1 MKKVIF
7 YLVTVFSLLL
17 PVNLL
22 ALSGDLSISC
32 NTTSV
37 KPGQQIKCSVSGN
50 SDGQISMVFANISAN
65 GSISIDKFRAERIW
79 DVKTEWPNL
88 SLSSNDKKPGVF
100 EIGTVYLKANS
111 AGTGNFVMSGITF
124 TGDSGETVSVA
135 NKSVSISVISDN
147 PTPTPTPEPEPEP
160 APVVKSSDSSLK
172 SLTVSSGSIDFI
184 PSTLEYNLEVSSSV
198 STIQIQAV
206 PNDTKATVKLPDK
219 LSLETGLNTFEI
231 IVTAED
237 GSTTTYKI
245 NVNKLENVI
254 SENALLSSL
263 SISGKQINFSS
274 DVFEYKIGNITTS
287 KLDINATAIDGNAK
301 IKIFGNNNIGK
312 DGVIIIRV
320 TAEAGNYKDYILYV
334 NNTKAGVTDEVST
347 SSLTYLMLIVSSG
360 LFVISAI
367 IIVLLLVSR
376 NKYKKKILAQLD
388 EERNKLQLLEVE
400 LQNRLAMIPPEK
412 EEEKEAPI
420 PLEEVIEEKS
430 DEELEKDILEKKDED
445 KRGEEVVIDA
455 KEVDD
460 IEEVIGQKNE
470 EVIKEKQDIAA
481 KNVLSPE
488 VNEIVN
494 SKNETKKEEKEMIDI
509 DAKDVLPPEV
519 SKLVNSKNDVKP
531 EEAKEEIVVDAKDVL
546 PPEVSELVNSKD
558 GVKTEEVKEEI
569 DINARDILPPE
580 VSELVNKKSEDVKE
594 EVKEEPVST
603 GNITAISAESVANVV
618 KRATSEDDSTDT
630 LKKGKKKK
638 GFKKK
643 K

>member
-17 PVNLL
+17 PVDLL

-147 PTPTPTPEPEPEP
+147 PNPTPTPEPEPEP

-172 SLTVSSGSIDFI
+172 SLTVSSGSIDFV
-184 PSTLEYNLEVSSSV
+184 PSTLEYNLDVSSNV

-219 LSLETGLNTFEI
+219 LSLETGLNTFAI
-231 IVTAED
+231 VVTAED

-245 NVNKLENVI
+245 NVNKLENI
-254 SENALLSSL
+254 MSENALLSSL
-263 SISGKQINFSS
+263 NISGKQINFSS

-287 KLDINATAIDGNAK
+287 ELGITATAIDSNAK

-312 DGVIIIRV
+312 NGVIIIRV

-334 NNTKAGVTDEVST
+334 NNINAGDTDEIST
-347 SSLTYLMLIVSSG
+347 SSLTYLMLIVSSA

-367 IIVLLLVSR
+367 IIVLLLVGR
-376 NKYKKKILAQLD
+376 NKYKKKVLAQLD
-388 EERNKLQLLEVE
+388 EERKKLELLAVE
-400 LQNRLAMIPPEK
+400 LQNKLAMIPPVK
-412 EEEKEAPI
+412 EEEPV
-420 PLEEVIEEKS
+420 PLEEV
-430 DEELEKDILEKKDED
+430 
-445 KRGEEVVIDA
+445 
-455 KEVDD
+455 
-460 IEEVIGQKNE
+460 
-470 EVIKEKQDIAA
+470 
-481 KNVLSPE
+481 
-488 VNEIVN
+488 
-494 SKNETKKEEKEMIDI
+494 TK
-509 DAKDVLPPEV
+509 
-519 SKLVNSKNDVKP
+519 
-531 EEAKEEIVVDAKDVL
+531 
-546 PPEVSELVNSKD
+546 
-558 GVKTEEVKEEI
+558 EEVKEEI
-569 DINARDILPPE
+569 DKDVLEKKEEQKESEEIEATEVDDVEEVVEEKKEEEQTEEDKINARDILPPE
-580 VSELVNKKSEDVKE
+580 VSELVNSKSEEVVE
-594 EVKEEPVST
+594 EVKEEDPLNVT
-603 GNITAISAESVANVV
+603 EISAESVADVV
-618 KRATSEDDSTDT
+618 KKKPKEEEKSTEDS
-630 LKKGKKKK
+630 KKDKKKK
-638 GFKKK
+638 GLKKK

>member
-7 YLVTVFSLLL
+7 YLITVFTLLL
-17 PVNLL
+17 PVDLL

-88 SLSSNDKKPGVF
+88 SLSSNDKKPGIF

-124 TGDSGETVSVA
+124 TGDSGETVSIA

-147 PTPTPTPEPEPEP
+147 PNPTPTPEPEPEP

-184 PSTLEYNLEVSSSV
+184 PSTLEYNLDVSSNV
-198 STIQIQAV
+198 STIEIQAV

-219 LSLETGLNTFEI
+219 LSLETGLNTFAI
-231 IVTAED
+231 VVTAED

-245 NVNKLENVI
+245 NVNKLENI
-254 SENALLSSL
+254 MSENALLSSL
-263 SISGKQINFSS
+263 NISGKQINFSS

-347 SSLTYLMLIVSSG
+347 SSLTYLMLIVSSA

-367 IIVLLLVSR
+367 IIVLLLVGR
-376 NKYKKKILAQLD
+376 NKYKKKVLAQLD
-388 EERNKLQLLEVE
+388 EERKKLELLAVE
-400 LQNRLAMIPPEK
+400 LQNKLAMIPPVK
-412 EEEKEAPI
+412 EEEPV
-420 PLEEVIEEKS
+420 PLEEV
-430 DEELEKDILEKKDED
+430 
-445 KRGEEVVIDA
+445 
-455 KEVDD
+455 
-460 IEEVIGQKNE
+460 
-470 EVIKEKQDIAA
+470 
-481 KNVLSPE
+481 
-488 VNEIVN
+488 
-494 SKNETKKEEKEMIDI
+494 TK
-509 DAKDVLPPEV
+509 
-519 SKLVNSKNDVKP
+519 
-531 EEAKEEIVVDAKDVL
+531 
-546 PPEVSELVNSKD
+546 
-558 GVKTEEVKEEI
+558 EEVKEEI
-569 DINARDILPPE
+569 DKDVLEKKEEQKESEEIEATEVDDVEEVVEEKKEEEQTEEDKINARDILPPE
-580 VSELVNKKSEDVKE
+580 VSELVNSKSEEVVE
-594 EVKEEPVST
+594 EVKEEDPLNVT
-603 GNITAISAESVANVV
+603 EISAESVADVV
-618 KRATSEDDSTDT
+618 KKKPKEEEKSTEDS
-630 LKKGKKKK
+630 KKDKKKK
-638 GFKKK
+638 GLKKK

>member
-17 PVNLL
+17 PVDLL

-88 SLSSNDKKPGVF
+88 SLSSNDKKPGIF

-124 TGDSGETVSVA
+124 TGDSGETVSIA
-135 NKSVSISVISDN
+135 NKSVLISVISDN
-147 PTPTPTPEPEPEP
+147 PNPTPTPEPEPEP

-172 SLTVSSGSIDFI
+172 SLTVSSGSIDFV
-184 PSTLEYNLEVSSSV
+184 PSTLEYNLDVSSNV

-219 LSLETGLNTFEI
+219 LSLETGLNTFAI
-231 IVTAED
+231 VVTAED

-245 NVNKLENVI
+245 NVNKLENI
-254 SENALLSSL
+254 MSENALLSSL
-263 SISGKQINFSS
+263 NISGKQINFSS

-287 KLDINATAIDGNAK
+287 ELGITATAIDSNAK

-312 DGVIIIRV
+312 NGVIIIRV

-334 NNTKAGVTDEVST
+334 NNINAGDTDEIST
-347 SSLTYLMLIVSSG
+347 TSLTYLMLIVSSA

-367 IIVLLLVSR
+367 IIVLLLVGR
-376 NKYKKKILAQLD
+376 NKYKKKVLAQLD
-388 EERNKLQLLEVE
+388 EERKKLELLAVE
-400 LQNRLAMIPPEK
+400 LQNKLAMIPPVK
-412 EEEKEAPI
+412 EEEPV
-420 PLEEVIEEKS
+420 PLEEV
-430 DEELEKDILEKKDED
+430 
-445 KRGEEVVIDA
+445 
-455 KEVDD
+455 
-460 IEEVIGQKNE
+460 
-470 EVIKEKQDIAA
+470 
-481 KNVLSPE
+481 
-488 VNEIVN
+488 
-494 SKNETKKEEKEMIDI
+494 TK
-509 DAKDVLPPEV
+509 
-519 SKLVNSKNDVKP
+519 
-531 EEAKEEIVVDAKDVL
+531 
-546 PPEVSELVNSKD
+546 
-558 GVKTEEVKEEI
+558 EEVKEEI
-569 DINARDILPPE
+569 DKDVLEKKEEQKESEEIEATEVDDVEEVVEEKKEEEQTEEDKINARDILPPE
-580 VSELVNKKSEDVKE
+580 VSELVNSKSEEVVE
-594 EVKEEPVST
+594 EVKEEDPLNVT
-603 GNITAISAESVANVV
+603 EISAESVADVV
-618 KRATSEDDSTDT
+618 KKKPKEEEKSTEDS
-630 LKKGKKKK
+630 KKDKKKK
-638 GFKKK
+638 GLKKK

>member
-17 PVNLL
+17 PVDLL

-147 PTPTPTPEPEPEP
+147 PNPTPTPEPEPEP

-172 SLTVSSGSIDFI
+172 SLTVSSGSIDFV
-184 PSTLEYNLEVSSSV
+184 PSTLEYNLDVSSNV

-219 LSLETGLNTFEI
+219 LSLETGLNTFAI
-231 IVTAED
+231 VVTAED

-245 NVNKLENVI
+245 NVNKLENI
-254 SENALLSSL
+254 MSENALLSSL
-263 SISGKQINFSS
+263 NISGKQINFSS

-287 KLDINATAIDGNAK
+287 ELGITATAIDSNAK

-312 DGVIIIRV
+312 NGVIIIRV

-334 NNTKAGVTDEVST
+334 NNINAVDTDEIST
-347 SSLTYLMLIVSSG
+347 SSLTYLMLIVSSA

-367 IIVLLLVSR
+367 IIVLLLVGR
-376 NKYKKKILAQLD
+376 NKYKKKVLAQLD
-388 EERNKLQLLEVE
+388 EERKKLELLAVE
-400 LQNRLAMIPPEK
+400 LQNKLAMIPPVK
-412 EEEKEAPI
+412 EEEPV
-420 PLEEVIEEKS
+420 PLEEV
-430 DEELEKDILEKKDED
+430 
-445 KRGEEVVIDA
+445 
-455 KEVDD
+455 
-460 IEEVIGQKNE
+460 
-470 EVIKEKQDIAA
+470 
-481 KNVLSPE
+481 
-488 VNEIVN
+488 
-494 SKNETKKEEKEMIDI
+494 TK
-509 DAKDVLPPEV
+509 
-519 SKLVNSKNDVKP
+519 
-531 EEAKEEIVVDAKDVL
+531 
-546 PPEVSELVNSKD
+546 
-558 GVKTEEVKEEI
+558 EEVKEEI
-569 DINARDILPPE
+569 DKDVLEKKEEQKESEEIEATEVDDVEEVVEEKKEEEQTEEDKINARDILPPE
-580 VSELVNKKSEDVKE
+580 VSELVNSKSEEVVE
-594 EVKEEPVST
+594 EVKEEDPLNVT
-603 GNITAISAESVANVV
+603 EISAESVADVV
-618 KRATSEDDSTDT
+618 KKKPKEEEKSTEDS
-630 LKKGKKKK
+630 KKDKKKK
-638 GFKKK
+638 GLKKK

>member
-22 ALSGDLSISC
+22 ALSGDVSISC
-32 NTTSV
+32 NMTSA
-37 KPGQQIKCSVSGN
+37 KPGQSVKCSVSGN
-50 SDGQISMVFANISAN
+50 SDGQISMIFANISAN

-111 AGTGNFVMSGITF
+111 AGAGNFIMSGITF

-147 PTPTPTPEPEPEP
+147 PAPTPTPEPKPEP
-160 APVVKSSDSSLK
+160 APVVKSNDSSLK
-172 SLTVSSGSIDFI
+172 SLTISSGSIDFV
-184 PSTLEYNLEVSSSV
+184 PSTLEYNLDVSSSV

-206 PNDTKATVKLPDK
+206 PSDTKATVKLPDK

-263 SISGKQINFSS
+263 SISGKRINFSS

-400 LQNRLAMIPPEK
+400 LQNRLAMIPPGK

-430 DEELEKDILEKKDED
+430 DEELEKDILEKKDEG

-455 KEVDD
+455 KKVDD
-460 IEEVIGQKNE
+460 IEEVIGQKSE
-470 EVIKEKQDIAA
+470 EVIKEKHDIAA

-546 PPEVSELVNSKD
+546 PPEVSELVNNKD

-618 KRATSEDDSTDT
+618 KRTTSEDDSTDT
-630 LKKGKKKK
+630 LKKDKKKK

>member
-1 MKKVIF
+1 MKKFIF
-7 YLVTVFSLLL
+7 YLVTVFTLLL
-17 PVNLL
+17 PVDLL

-37 KPGQQIKCSVSGN
+37 KPGQQVKCSVSGN

-135 NKSVSISVISDN
+135 NKSVSISVINDN

-160 APVVKSSDSSLK
+160 APVVKSNDSSLK
-172 SLTVSSGSIDFI
+172 SLTVSSGSIDFV

-198 STIQIQAV
+198 STIEIQAV

-219 LSLETGLNTFEI
+219 LSLETGLNTFAI
-231 IVTAED
+231 VVTAED

-245 NVNKLENVI
+245 NVNKLENII

-263 SISGKQINFSS
+263 SISGHTIDFSS

-287 KLDINATAIDGNAK
+287 ELGISATAIDSNAK

-334 NNTKAGVTDEVST
+334 NNINAGDTDEIST
-347 SSLTYLMLIVSSG
+347 SSLTYLMLIVSSA

-367 IIVLLLVSR
+367 IIVLLLVGR
-376 NKYKKKILAQLD
+376 NKYKKKVLAQLD
-388 EERNKLQLLEVE
+388 EERKKLELLAVE
-400 LQNRLAMIPPEK
+400 LQNKLAMIPPVK
-412 EEEKEAPI
+412 EEEPV
-420 PLEEVIEEKS
+420 PLEEVTKEEV
-430 DEELEKDILEKKDED
+430 EEEIDKDVLEKKEEEQKESEEIEATEVDD
-445 KRGEEVVIDA
+445 VEEVV
-455 KEVDD
+455 
-460 IEEVIGQKNE
+460 EE
-470 EVIKEKQDIAA
+470 
-481 KNVLSPE
+481 
-488 VNEIVN
+488 
-494 SKNETKKEEKEMIDI
+494 KKEEEQ
-509 DAKDVLPPEV
+509 
-519 SKLVNSKNDVKP
+519 
-531 EEAKEEIVVDAKDVL
+531 EEENK
-546 PPEVSELVNSKD
+546 
-558 GVKTEEVKEEI
+558 
-569 DINARDILPPE
+569 INARDILPPE
-580 VSELVNKKSEDVKE
+580 VSELVNSKTEEVVE
-594 EVKEEPVST
+594 EVKEEEPLNVT
-603 GNITAISAESVANVV
+603 EISAESVADVV
-618 KRATSEDDSTDT
+618 KKKPKEEEKSTEDS
-630 LKKGKKKK
+630 KKDKKKK
-638 GFKKK
+638 GLKKK

>member
-50 SDGQISMVFANISAN
+50 SDGQISMVFANVSAN

-124 TGDSGETVSVA
+124 TGDSGETVSVN

-172 SLTVSSGSIDFI
+172 SLTVSSGSINFI
-184 PSTLEYNLEVSSSV
+184 PSTLEYNLEVSSNV

-334 NNTKAGVTDEVST
+334 NNTKAGVTGEIST
-347 SSLTYLMLIVSSG
+347 SSLTYLMLIVSSA

-445 KRGEEVVIDA
+445 KRGKEVVIDA

-460 IEEVIGQKNE
+460 IEEVIGQKGE

-603 GNITAISAESVANVV
+603 GNITTISAESVANVV
-618 KRATSEDDSTDT
+618 KRTTSEDDSTDT
-630 LKKGKKKK
+630 LKKDKKKK

>member
-1 MKKVIF
+1 MKKFIF
-7 YLVTVFSLLL
+7 YLVTVFTLLL
-17 PVNLL
+17 PVDLL

-147 PTPTPTPEPEPEP
+147 PTPTPTPEPEP
-160 APVVKSSDSSLK
+160 APVVKSNDSSLK
-172 SLTVSSGSIDFI
+172 SLTVSSGSIDFV

-198 STIQIQAV
+198 STIEIQAV

-219 LSLETGLNTFEI
+219 LSLETGLNTFAI
-231 IVTAED
+231 VVTAED

-245 NVNKLENVI
+245 NVNRLENII

-263 SISGKQINFSS
+263 SISGKEINFSS

-287 KLDINATAIDGNAK
+287 KLDINAIAIDSNAK

-334 NNTKAGVTDEVST
+334 NNTNAGDTGEVST
-347 SSLTYLMLIVSSG
+347 SSLTYLMLIISSG

-367 IIVLLLVSR
+367 IIVLLLVGR
-376 NKYKKKILAQLD
+376 NKYKKKVLAQLD

-400 LQNRLAMIPPEK
+400 LQNRLAMIPPAK
-412 EEEKEAPI
+412 EEDEEAPI
-420 PLEEVIEEKS
+420 PLEEITKEKIEEEI
-430 DEELEKDILEKKDED
+430 DKDILEKRDEG
-445 KRGEEVVIDA
+445 KRGEEVEIDA
-455 KEVDD
+455 KKVDD
-460 IEEVIGQKNE
+460 VEKVVGQKGE
-470 EVIKEKQDIAA
+470 KE
-481 KNVLSPE
+481 
-488 VNEIVN
+488 
-494 SKNETKKEEKEMIDI
+494 KEEKKDI

-519 SKLVNSKNDVKP
+519 NELVNNNDEVKKEDVK
-531 EEAKEEIVVDAKDVL
+531 EENDIDAKDVL
-546 PPEVSELVNSKD
+546 PPEVSELVNSKNET
-558 GVKTEEVKEEI
+558 KTEEVKEENN
-569 DINARDILPPE
+569 INARDILPPE
-580 VSELVNKKSEDVKE
+580 VSALVNKKNE
-594 EVKEEPVST
+594 EVKEEAKEESVPA
-603 GNITAISAESVANVV
+603 GNITAISAESVADVV
-618 KRATSEDDSTDT
+618 KKKTSTNESTDT
-630 LKKGKKKK
+630 LKKDKKKK
-638 GFKKK
+638 GLKKK

>member
-17 PVNLL
+17 PVDLL

-147 PTPTPTPEPEPEP
+147 PNPTPTPEPEPEP

-172 SLTVSSGSIDFI
+172 SLTVSSGSIDFV
-184 PSTLEYNLEVSSSV
+184 PSTLEYNLDVSSNV

-219 LSLETGLNTFEI
+219 LSLETGLNTFAI
-231 IVTAED
+231 VVTAED

-245 NVNKLENVI
+245 NVNKLENI
-254 SENALLSSL
+254 MSENALLSSL
-263 SISGKQINFSS
+263 NISGKQINFSS

-287 KLDINATAIDGNAK
+287 ELGITATAIDSNAK

-334 NNTKAGVTDEVST
+334 NNINAGDTDEIST
-347 SSLTYLMLIVSSG
+347 SSLTYLMLIVSSA

-367 IIVLLLVSR
+367 IIVLLLVGR
-376 NKYKKKILAQLD
+376 NKYKKKVLAQLD
-388 EERNKLQLLEVE
+388 EERKKLELLAVE
-400 LQNRLAMIPPEK
+400 LQNKLAMIPPVK
-412 EEEKEAPI
+412 EEEPV
-420 PLEEVIEEKS
+420 PLEEV
-430 DEELEKDILEKKDED
+430 
-445 KRGEEVVIDA
+445 
-455 KEVDD
+455 
-460 IEEVIGQKNE
+460 
-470 EVIKEKQDIAA
+470 
-481 KNVLSPE
+481 
-488 VNEIVN
+488 
-494 SKNETKKEEKEMIDI
+494 TK
-509 DAKDVLPPEV
+509 
-519 SKLVNSKNDVKP
+519 
-531 EEAKEEIVVDAKDVL
+531 
-546 PPEVSELVNSKD
+546 
-558 GVKTEEVKEEI
+558 EEVKEEI
-569 DINARDILPPE
+569 DKDVLEKKEEQKESEEIEATEVDDVEEVVEEKKEEEQTEEDKINARDILPPE
-580 VSELVNKKSEDVKE
+580 VSELVNSKSEEVVE
-594 EVKEEPVST
+594 EVKEEDPLNVT
-603 GNITAISAESVANVV
+603 EISAESVADVV
-618 KRATSEDDSTDT
+618 KKKPKEEEKSTEDS
-630 LKKGKKKK
+630 KKDKKKK
-638 GFKKK
+638 GLKKK

>member
-17 PVNLL
+17 PVDLL

-147 PTPTPTPEPEPEP
+147 PNPTPTPEPEPEP

-172 SLTVSSGSIDFI
+172 SLTVSSGSIDFV
-184 PSTLEYNLEVSSSV
+184 PSTLEYNLDVSSSV

-219 LSLETGLNTFEI
+219 LSLETGLNTFAI
-231 IVTAED
+231 VVTAED

-245 NVNKLENVI
+245 NVNKLENI
-254 SENALLSSL
+254 MSENALLSSL
-263 SISGKQINFSS
+263 NISGKQINFSS

-287 KLDINATAIDGNAK
+287 ELGITATAIDSNAK

-312 DGVIIIRV
+312 NGVIIIRV

-334 NNTKAGVTDEVST
+334 NNINAGDTDEIST
-347 SSLTYLMLIVSSG
+347 SSLTYLMLIVSSA

-367 IIVLLLVSR
+367 IIVLLLVGR
-376 NKYKKKILAQLD
+376 NKYKKKVLAQLD
-388 EERNKLQLLEVE
+388 EERKKLELLAVE
-400 LQNRLAMIPPEK
+400 LQNKLAMIPPVK
-412 EEEKEAPI
+412 EEEPV
-420 PLEEVIEEKS
+420 PLEEV
-430 DEELEKDILEKKDED
+430 
-445 KRGEEVVIDA
+445 
-455 KEVDD
+455 
-460 IEEVIGQKNE
+460 
-470 EVIKEKQDIAA
+470 
-481 KNVLSPE
+481 
-488 VNEIVN
+488 
-494 SKNETKKEEKEMIDI
+494 TK
-509 DAKDVLPPEV
+509 
-519 SKLVNSKNDVKP
+519 
-531 EEAKEEIVVDAKDVL
+531 
-546 PPEVSELVNSKD
+546 
-558 GVKTEEVKEEI
+558 EEVKEEI
-569 DINARDILPPE
+569 DKDVLEKKEEQKESEEIEATEVDDVEEVVEEKKEEEQTEEDKINARDILPPE
-580 VSELVNKKSEDVKE
+580 VSELVNSKSEEVVE
-594 EVKEEPVST
+594 EVKEEDPLNVT
-603 GNITAISAESVANVV
+603 EISAESVADVV
-618 KRATSEDDSTDT
+618 KKKPKEEEKSTEDS
-630 LKKGKKKK
+630 KKDKKKK
-638 GFKKK
+638 GLKKK

>member
-17 PVNLL
+17 PVDLL

-88 SLSSNDKKPGVF
+88 SLSSNDKKPGIF

-124 TGDSGETVSVA
+124 TGDSGETVSIA

-147 PTPTPTPEPEPEP
+147 PNPTPTPEPEPEP

-184 PSTLEYNLEVSSSV
+184 PSTLEYNLEVSSTV
-198 STIQIQAV
+198 STIEIQAV

-219 LSLETGLNTFEI
+219 LSLETGLNTFAI
-231 IVTAED
+231 VVTAED

-245 NVNKLENVI
+245 NVNKLENII

-263 SISGKQINFSS
+263 NISGKQINFSS

-312 DGVIIIRV
+312 NGVIIIRV

-347 SSLTYLMLIVSSG
+347 SSLTYLMLIVSSA

-367 IIVLLLVSR
+367 IIVLLLVGR
-376 NKYKKKILAQLD
+376 NKYKKKVLAQLD
-388 EERNKLQLLEVE
+388 EERKKLELLAVE
-400 LQNRLAMIPPEK
+400 LQNKLAMIPPVK
-412 EEEKEAPI
+412 EEEPV
-420 PLEEVIEEKS
+420 PLEEV
-430 DEELEKDILEKKDED
+430 
-445 KRGEEVVIDA
+445 
-455 KEVDD
+455 
-460 IEEVIGQKNE
+460 
-470 EVIKEKQDIAA
+470 
-481 KNVLSPE
+481 
-488 VNEIVN
+488 
-494 SKNETKKEEKEMIDI
+494 TK
-509 DAKDVLPPEV
+509 
-519 SKLVNSKNDVKP
+519 
-531 EEAKEEIVVDAKDVL
+531 
-546 PPEVSELVNSKD
+546 
-558 GVKTEEVKEEI
+558 EEVKEEI
-569 DINARDILPPE
+569 DKDVLEKKEEQKESEEIEATEVDDVEEVVEEKKEEEQTEEDKINARDILPPE
-580 VSELVNKKSEDVKE
+580 VSELVNSKSEEVVE
-594 EVKEEPVST
+594 EVKEEDPLNVT
-603 GNITAISAESVANVV
+603 EISAESVADVV
-618 KRATSEDDSTDT
+618 KKKPKEEEKSTEDS
-630 LKKGKKKK
+630 KKDKKKK
-638 GFKKK
+638 GLKKK

>member
-7 YLVTVFSLLL
+7 YLITVFTLLL
-17 PVNLL
+17 PVDLL

-124 TGDSGETVSVA
+124 TGDSGETVSIA

-172 SLTVSSGSIDFI
+172 SLTVSSGSIDFV
-184 PSTLEYNLEVSSSV
+184 PSTLEYNLDVSSSV

-219 LSLETGLNTFEI
+219 LSLETGLNTFAI
-231 IVTAED
+231 VVTAED

-245 NVNKLENVI
+245 NVNKLENI
-254 SENALLSSL
+254 MSENALLSSL
-263 SISGKQINFSS
+263 NISGKQINFSS

-287 KLDINATAIDGNAK
+287 ELGITATAIDSNAK

-312 DGVIIIRV
+312 NGVIIIRV

-334 NNTKAGVTDEVST
+334 NNINAGDTDEIST
-347 SSLTYLMLIVSSG
+347 SSLTYLMLIVSSA

-367 IIVLLLVSR
+367 IIVLLLVGR
-376 NKYKKKILAQLD
+376 NKYKKKVLAQLD
-388 EERNKLQLLEVE
+388 EERKKLELLAVE
-400 LQNRLAMIPPEK
+400 LQNKLAMIPPVK
-412 EEEKEAPI
+412 EEEPV
-420 PLEEVIEEKS
+420 PLEEV
-430 DEELEKDILEKKDED
+430 
-445 KRGEEVVIDA
+445 
-455 KEVDD
+455 
-460 IEEVIGQKNE
+460 
-470 EVIKEKQDIAA
+470 
-481 KNVLSPE
+481 
-488 VNEIVN
+488 
-494 SKNETKKEEKEMIDI
+494 TK
-509 DAKDVLPPEV
+509 
-519 SKLVNSKNDVKP
+519 
-531 EEAKEEIVVDAKDVL
+531 
-546 PPEVSELVNSKD
+546 
-558 GVKTEEVKEEI
+558 EEVKEEI
-569 DINARDILPPE
+569 DKDVLEKKEEQKESEEIEATEVDDVEEVVEEKKEEEQTEEDKINARDILPPE
-580 VSELVNKKSEDVKE
+580 VSELVNSKSEEVVE
-594 EVKEEPVST
+594 EVKEEDPLNVT
-603 GNITAISAESVANVV
+603 EISAESVADVV
-618 KRATSEDDSTDT
+618 KKKPKEEEKSTEDS
-630 LKKGKKKK
+630 KKDKKKK
-638 GFKKK
+638 GLKKK

>member
-50 SDGQISMVFANISAN
+50 SDGQISMVFANVSAN

-124 TGDSGETVSVA
+124 TGDSGETVSVN

-184 PSTLEYNLEVSSSV
+184 PSTLEYNLDVSSSV
-198 STIQIQAV
+198 STIEIQAV

-367 IIVLLLVSR
+367 IIVLLLVGR
-376 NKYKKKILAQLD
+376 NKYKKKVLAQLD

-460 IEEVIGQKNE
+460 IEEVIGQKSK

-618 KRATSEDDSTDT
+618 KRTTSEDASTDT
-630 LKKGKKKK
+630 LKKDKKKK

>member
-7 YLVTVFSLLL
+7 YLIIVFTLLL
-17 PVNLL
+17 PVDLL

-88 SLSSNDKKPGVF
+88 LLSSNDKKPGVF

-124 TGDSGETVSVA
+124 TGDSGETVSIA

-160 APVVKSSDSSLK
+160 APIVKSSDSSLK

-184 PSTLEYNLEVSSSV
+184 PSTLEYNLEVSSNV

-219 LSLETGLNTFEI
+219 LSLETGLNTFAI
-231 IVTAED
+231 VVTAED

-263 SISGKQINFSS
+263 NISGHTIDFSS

-287 KLDINATAIDGNAK
+287 KLDINATAIDSNAK

-312 DGVIIIRV
+312 NGVIIIRV

-334 NNTKAGVTDEVST
+334 NNINAGDTDEIST
-347 SSLTYLMLIVSSG
+347 SSLTYLMLIVSSA

-367 IIVLLLVSR
+367 IIVLLLVGR
-376 NKYKKKILAQLD
+376 NKYKKKVLAQLD
-388 EERNKLQLLEVE
+388 EERKKLELLAVE
-400 LQNRLAMIPPEK
+400 LQNKLAMIPPVK
-412 EEEKEAPI
+412 EEEPV
-420 PLEEVIEEKS
+420 PLEEVTKEEV
-430 DEELEKDILEKKDED
+430 EEEIDKDVLEKKEEQKESEEIEATEVDD
-445 KRGEEVVIDA
+445 VEEVV
-455 KEVDD
+455 
-460 IEEVIGQKNE
+460 EE
-470 EVIKEKQDIAA
+470 
-481 KNVLSPE
+481 
-488 VNEIVN
+488 
-494 SKNETKKEEKEMIDI
+494 KKEEEQ
-509 DAKDVLPPEV
+509 
-519 SKLVNSKNDVKP
+519 
-531 EEAKEEIVVDAKDVL
+531 
-546 PPEVSELVNSKD
+546 
-558 GVKTEEVKEEI
+558 TEENK
-569 DINARDILPPE
+569 INARDILPPE
-580 VSELVNKKSEDVKE
+580 VSELVNSKSEEVVE
-594 EVKEEPVST
+594 EVKEEDPLNVT
-603 GNITAISAESVANVV
+603 EISAESVADVV
-618 KRATSEDDSTDT
+618 KKKPKEEEKSTEDS
-630 LKKGKKKK
+630 KKDKKKK
-638 GFKKK
+638 GLKKK

>member
-7 YLVTVFSLLL
+7 YLITVFTLLL
-17 PVNLL
+17 PVDLL

-88 SLSSNDKKPGVF
+88 SLSSNDKKPGIF

-124 TGDSGETVSVA
+124 TGDSGETVSIA

-147 PTPTPTPEPEPEP
+147 PNPTPTPEPEPEP

-172 SLTVSSGSIDFI
+172 SLTVSSGSIDFV
-184 PSTLEYNLEVSSSV
+184 PSTLEYNLDVSSSV

-219 LSLETGLNTFEI
+219 LSLETGLNTFAI
-231 IVTAED
+231 VVTAED

-245 NVNKLENVI
+245 NVNKLENI
-254 SENALLSSL
+254 MSENALLSSL
-263 SISGKQINFSS
+263 NISGKQINFSS

-287 KLDINATAIDGNAK
+287 ELGITATAIDSNAK

-312 DGVIIIRV
+312 NGVIIIRV

-334 NNTKAGVTDEVST
+334 NNINAGDTDEIYT
-347 SSLTYLMLIVSSG
+347 SSLTYLMLIVSSA

-367 IIVLLLVSR
+367 IIVLLLVGR
-376 NKYKKKILAQLD
+376 NKYKKKVLAQLD
-388 EERNKLQLLEVE
+388 EERKKLELLAVE
-400 LQNRLAMIPPEK
+400 LQNKLAMTPPVK
-412 EEEKEAPI
+412 EEEPV
-420 PLEEVIEEKS
+420 PLEEV
-430 DEELEKDILEKKDED
+430 
-445 KRGEEVVIDA
+445 
-455 KEVDD
+455 
-460 IEEVIGQKNE
+460 
-470 EVIKEKQDIAA
+470 
-481 KNVLSPE
+481 
-488 VNEIVN
+488 
-494 SKNETKKEEKEMIDI
+494 TK
-509 DAKDVLPPEV
+509 
-519 SKLVNSKNDVKP
+519 
-531 EEAKEEIVVDAKDVL
+531 
-546 PPEVSELVNSKD
+546 
-558 GVKTEEVKEEI
+558 EEVKEEI
-569 DINARDILPPE
+569 DKDVLEKKEEQKESEEIEATEVDDVEEVVEEKKEEEQTEEDKINARDILPPE
-580 VSELVNKKSEDVKE
+580 VSELVNSKSEEVVE
-594 EVKEEPVST
+594 EVKEEDPLNVT
-603 GNITAISAESVANVV
+603 EISAESVADVV
-618 KRATSEDDSTDT
+618 KKKPKEEEKSTEDS
-630 LKKGKKKK
+630 KKDKKKK
-638 GFKKK
+638 GLKKK

>member
-17 PVNLL
+17 PVDLL

-50 SDGQISMVFANISAN
+50 SDGQISMVFANVSAN

-124 TGDSGETVSVA
+124 TGDSGETVSVN

-172 SLTVSSGSIDFI
+172 SLTISSGSIDFV
-184 PSTLEYNLEVSSSV
+184 PSTLEYNLDVSSSV

-287 KLDINATAIDGNAK
+287 ELGITATAIDGNAK

-334 NNTKAGVTDEVST
+334 NNTKACVTDEVST

-460 IEEVIGQKNE
+460 IEEVIGQKSE

-618 KRATSEDDSTDT
+618 KRTTSEDDSTDT
-630 LKKGKKKK
+630 LKKDKKKK

>member
-17 PVNLL
+17 PVDLL
-22 ALSGDLSISC
+22 ALSGDLSINC

-147 PTPTPTPEPEPEP
+147 PNPTPTPEPEPEP

-184 PSTLEYNLEVSSSV
+184 PSTLEYNLEVSSNV

-219 LSLETGLNTFEI
+219 LSLETGLNTFAI
-231 IVTAED
+231 VVTAED

-245 NVNKLENVI
+245 NVNKLENII

-263 SISGKQINFSS
+263 NISGKQINFSS

-334 NNTKAGVTDEVST
+334 NK
-347 SSLTYLMLIVSSG
+347 
-360 LFVISAI
+360 
-367 IIVLLLVSR
+367 LL
-376 NKYKKKILAQLD
+376 
-388 EERNKLQLLEVE
+388 
-400 LQNRLAMIPPEK
+400 
-412 EEEKEAPI
+412 
-420 PLEEVIEEKS
+420 
-430 DEELEKDILEKKDED
+430 
-445 KRGEEVVIDA
+445 
-455 KEVDD
+455 
-460 IEEVIGQKNE
+460 
-470 EVIKEKQDIAA
+470 
-481 KNVLSPE
+481 
-488 VNEIVN
+488 
-494 SKNETKKEEKEMIDI
+494 
-509 DAKDVLPPEV
+509 
-519 SKLVNSKNDVKP
+519 
-531 EEAKEEIVVDAKDVL
+531 
-546 PPEVSELVNSKD
+546 
-558 GVKTEEVKEEI
+558 
-569 DINARDILPPE
+569 
-580 VSELVNKKSEDVKE
+580 
-594 EVKEEPVST
+594 
-603 GNITAISAESVANVV
+603 
-618 KRATSEDDSTDT
+618 
-630 LKKGKKKK
+630 
-638 GFKKK
+638 
-643 K
+643 

>member
-7 YLVTVFSLLL
+7 YLITVFTLLL
-17 PVNLL
+17 PVDLL

-88 SLSSNDKKPGVF
+88 SLSSNDKKPGIF

-124 TGDSGETVSVA
+124 TGDSGETVSIA
-135 NKSVSISVISDN
+135 NKSVLISVISDN
-147 PTPTPTPEPEPEP
+147 PNPTPTPEPEPEP

-172 SLTVSSGSIDFI
+172 SLTVSSGSIDFV
-184 PSTLEYNLEVSSSV
+184 PSTLEYNLDVSSNV

-219 LSLETGLNTFEI
+219 LSLETGLNTFAI
-231 IVTAED
+231 VVTAED

-245 NVNKLENVI
+245 NVNKLENII

-263 SISGKQINFSS
+263 NISGKQINFSS

-347 SSLTYLMLIVSSG
+347 SSLTYLMLIVSSA

-367 IIVLLLVSR
+367 IIVLLLVGR
-376 NKYKKKILAQLD
+376 NKYKKKVLAQLD
-388 EERNKLQLLEVE
+388 EERKKLELLAVE
-400 LQNRLAMIPPEK
+400 LQNKLAMIPPVK
-412 EEEKEAPI
+412 EEEPV
-420 PLEEVIEEKS
+420 PLEEV
-430 DEELEKDILEKKDED
+430 
-445 KRGEEVVIDA
+445 
-455 KEVDD
+455 
-460 IEEVIGQKNE
+460 
-470 EVIKEKQDIAA
+470 
-481 KNVLSPE
+481 
-488 VNEIVN
+488 
-494 SKNETKKEEKEMIDI
+494 TK
-509 DAKDVLPPEV
+509 
-519 SKLVNSKNDVKP
+519 
-531 EEAKEEIVVDAKDVL
+531 
-546 PPEVSELVNSKD
+546 
-558 GVKTEEVKEEI
+558 EEVKEEI
-569 DINARDILPPE
+569 DKDVLEKKEEQKESEEIEATEVDDVEEVVEEKKEEEQTEEDKINARDILPPE
-580 VSELVNKKSEDVKE
+580 VSELVNSKSEEVVE
-594 EVKEEPVST
+594 EVKEEDSLNVT
-603 GNITAISAESVANVV
+603 EISAESVADVV
-618 KRATSEDDSTDT
+618 KKKPKEEEKSTEDS
-630 LKKGKKKK
+630 KKDKKKK
-638 GFKKK
+638 GLKKK

>member
-7 YLVTVFSLLL
+7 YLITVFTLLL
-17 PVNLL
+17 PVDLL

-88 SLSSNDKKPGVF
+88 SLSSNDKKPGIF

-124 TGDSGETVSVA
+124 TGDSGETVSIA

-147 PTPTPTPEPEPEP
+147 PNPTPTPEPEPEP

-184 PSTLEYNLEVSSSV
+184 PSTLEYNLEVSSTV
-198 STIQIQAV
+198 STIEIQAV

-219 LSLETGLNTFEI
+219 LSLETGLNTFAI
-231 IVTAED
+231 VVTAED

-245 NVNKLENVI
+245 NVNKLENII

-263 SISGKQINFSS
+263 NISGKQINFSS

-367 IIVLLLVSR
+367 IIVLLLVGR
-376 NKYKKKILAQLD
+376 NKYKKKVLAQLD
-388 EERNKLQLLEVE
+388 EERKKLELLAVE
-400 LQNRLAMIPPEK
+400 LQNKLAMIPPVK
-412 EEEKEAPI
+412 EEEPV
-420 PLEEVIEEKS
+420 PLEEV
-430 DEELEKDILEKKDED
+430 
-445 KRGEEVVIDA
+445 
-455 KEVDD
+455 
-460 IEEVIGQKNE
+460 
-470 EVIKEKQDIAA
+470 
-481 KNVLSPE
+481 
-488 VNEIVN
+488 
-494 SKNETKKEEKEMIDI
+494 TK
-509 DAKDVLPPEV
+509 
-519 SKLVNSKNDVKP
+519 
-531 EEAKEEIVVDAKDVL
+531 
-546 PPEVSELVNSKD
+546 
-558 GVKTEEVKEEI
+558 EEVKEEI
-569 DINARDILPPE
+569 DKDVLEKKEEQKESEEIEATEVDDVEEVVEEKKEEEQTEEDKINARDILPPE
-580 VSELVNKKSEDVKE
+580 VSELVNSKSEEVVE
-594 EVKEEPVST
+594 EVKEEDPLNVT
-603 GNITAISAESVANVV
+603 EISAESVADVV
-618 KRATSEDDSTDT
+618 KKKPKEEEKSTEDS
-630 LKKGKKKK
+630 KKDKKKK
-638 GFKKK
+638 GLKKK

>member
-7 YLVTVFSLLL
+7 YLITVFTLLL
-17 PVNLL
+17 PVDLL

-88 SLSSNDKKPGVF
+88 SLSSNDKKPGIF

-147 PTPTPTPEPEPEP
+147 PNPTPTPEPEPEP

-184 PSTLEYNLEVSSSV
+184 PSTLEYNLEVSSNV

-219 LSLETGLNTFEI
+219 LSLETGLNTFAI
-231 IVTAED
+231 VVTAED

-245 NVNKLENVI
+245 NVNKLENI
-254 SENALLSSL
+254 MSENALLSSL
-263 SISGKQINFSS
+263 NISGKQINFSS

-287 KLDINATAIDGNAK
+287 ELGITATAIDSNAK

-312 DGVIIIRV
+312 NGVIIIRV

-334 NNTKAGVTDEVST
+334 NNINAGDTDEIST
-347 SSLTYLMLIVSSG
+347 SSLTYLMLIVSSA

-367 IIVLLLVSR
+367 IIVLLLVGR
-376 NKYKKKILAQLD
+376 NKYKKKVLAQLD
-388 EERNKLQLLEVE
+388 EERKKLELLAVE
-400 LQNRLAMIPPEK
+400 LQNKLAMIPPVK
-412 EEEKEAPI
+412 EEEPV
-420 PLEEVIEEKS
+420 PLEEV
-430 DEELEKDILEKKDED
+430 
-445 KRGEEVVIDA
+445 
-455 KEVDD
+455 
-460 IEEVIGQKNE
+460 
-470 EVIKEKQDIAA
+470 
-481 KNVLSPE
+481 
-488 VNEIVN
+488 
-494 SKNETKKEEKEMIDI
+494 TK
-509 DAKDVLPPEV
+509 
-519 SKLVNSKNDVKP
+519 
-531 EEAKEEIVVDAKDVL
+531 
-546 PPEVSELVNSKD
+546 
-558 GVKTEEVKEEI
+558 EEVKEEI
-569 DINARDILPPE
+569 DKDVLEKKEEQKESEEIEATEVDDVEEVVEEKKEEEQTEEDKINARDILPPE
-580 VSELVNKKSEDVKE
+580 VSELVNSKSEEVVE
-594 EVKEEPVST
+594 EVKEEDPLNVT
-603 GNITAISAESVANVV
+603 EISAESVADVV
-618 KRATSEDDSTDT
+618 KKKPKEEEKSTEDS
-630 LKKGKKKK
+630 KKDKKKK
-638 GFKKK
+638 GLKKK

>member
-7 YLVTVFSLLL
+7 YLITVFTLLL
-17 PVNLL
+17 PVDLL

-88 SLSSNDKKPGVF
+88 SLSSNDKKPGIF

-124 TGDSGETVSVA
+124 TGDSGETVSIA

-147 PTPTPTPEPEPEP
+147 PNPTPTPEPEPEP

-184 PSTLEYNLEVSSSV
+184 PSTLEYNLDVSSNV
-198 STIQIQAV
+198 STIEIQAV

-219 LSLETGLNTFEI
+219 LSLETGLNTFAI
-231 IVTAED
+231 VVTAED

-245 NVNKLENVI
+245 NVNKLENII

-263 SISGKQINFSS
+263 NISGKQINFSS

-287 KLDINATAIDGNAK
+287 ELGITATAIDSNAK

-334 NNTKAGVTDEVST
+334 NNINAGDTDEIST
-347 SSLTYLMLIVSSG
+347 SSLTYLMLIVSSA

-367 IIVLLLVSR
+367 IIVLLLVGR
-376 NKYKKKILAQLD
+376 NKYKKKVLAQLD
-388 EERNKLQLLEVE
+388 EERKKLELLAVE
-400 LQNRLAMIPPEK
+400 LQNKLAMIPPVK
-412 EEEKEAPI
+412 EEEPV
-420 PLEEVIEEKS
+420 PLEEV
-430 DEELEKDILEKKDED
+430 
-445 KRGEEVVIDA
+445 
-455 KEVDD
+455 
-460 IEEVIGQKNE
+460 
-470 EVIKEKQDIAA
+470 
-481 KNVLSPE
+481 
-488 VNEIVN
+488 
-494 SKNETKKEEKEMIDI
+494 TK
-509 DAKDVLPPEV
+509 
-519 SKLVNSKNDVKP
+519 
-531 EEAKEEIVVDAKDVL
+531 
-546 PPEVSELVNSKD
+546 
-558 GVKTEEVKEEI
+558 EEVKEEI
-569 DINARDILPPE
+569 DKDVLEKKEEQKESEEIEATEVDDVEEVVEEKKEEEQTEEDKINARDILPPE
-580 VSELVNKKSEDVKE
+580 VSELVNSKSEEVVE
-594 EVKEEPVST
+594 EVKEEDPLNVT
-603 GNITAISAESVANVV
+603 EISAESVADVV
-618 KRATSEDDSTDT
+618 KKKPKEEEKSTEDS
-630 LKKGKKKK
+630 KKDKKKK
-638 GFKKK
+638 GLKKK

>member
-7 YLVTVFSLLL
+7 YLITVFTLLL
-17 PVNLL
+17 PVDLL

-88 SLSSNDKKPGVF
+88 SLSSNDKKPGIF

-124 TGDSGETVSVA
+124 TGDSGETVSIA

-147 PTPTPTPEPEPEP
+147 PNPTPTPEPEPEP

-184 PSTLEYNLEVSSSV
+184 PSTLEYNLEVSSTV
-198 STIQIQAV
+198 STIEIQAV

-219 LSLETGLNTFEI
+219 LSLETGLNTFAI
-231 IVTAED
+231 VVTAED

-245 NVNKLENVI
+245 NVNKLENII

-263 SISGKQINFSS
+263 NISGKQINFSS

-347 SSLTYLMLIVSSG
+347 SSLTYLMLIVSSA

-367 IIVLLLVSR
+367 IIVLLLVGR
-376 NKYKKKILAQLD
+376 NKYKKKVLAQLD
-388 EERNKLQLLEVE
+388 EERKKLELLAVE
-400 LQNRLAMIPPEK
+400 LQNKLAMIPPVK
-412 EEEKEAPI
+412 EEEPV
-420 PLEEVIEEKS
+420 PLEEV
-430 DEELEKDILEKKDED
+430 
-445 KRGEEVVIDA
+445 
-455 KEVDD
+455 
-460 IEEVIGQKNE
+460 
-470 EVIKEKQDIAA
+470 
-481 KNVLSPE
+481 
-488 VNEIVN
+488 
-494 SKNETKKEEKEMIDI
+494 TK
-509 DAKDVLPPEV
+509 
-519 SKLVNSKNDVKP
+519 
-531 EEAKEEIVVDAKDVL
+531 
-546 PPEVSELVNSKD
+546 
-558 GVKTEEVKEEI
+558 EEVKEEI
-569 DINARDILPPE
+569 DKDVLEKKEEQKESEEIEATEVDDVEEVVEEKKEEEQTEEDKINARDILPPE
-580 VSELVNKKSEDVKE
+580 VSELVNSKSEEVVE
-594 EVKEEPVST
+594 EVKEEDPLNVT
-603 GNITAISAESVANVV
+603 EISAESVADVV
-618 KRATSEDDSTDT
+618 KKKPKEEEKSTEDS
-630 LKKGKKKK
+630 KKDKKKK
-638 GFKKK
+638 GLKKK

>member
-7 YLVTVFSLLL
+7 YLITVFTLLL
-17 PVNLL
+17 PVDLL

-88 SLSSNDKKPGVF
+88 SLSSNDKKPGIF

-124 TGDSGETVSVA
+124 TGDSGETVSIA

-147 PTPTPTPEPEPEP
+147 PNPTPTPEPEPEP

-184 PSTLEYNLEVSSSV
+184 PSTLEYNLDVSSKV
-198 STIQIQAV
+198 STIEIQAV

-219 LSLETGLNTFEI
+219 LSLETGLNTFAI
-231 IVTAED
+231 VVTAED

-245 NVNKLENVI
+245 NVNKLENII

-263 SISGKQINFSS
+263 NISGKQINFSS

-367 IIVLLLVSR
+367 IIVLLLVGR
-376 NKYKKKILAQLD
+376 NKYKKKVLAQLD
-388 EERNKLQLLEVE
+388 EERKKLELLAVE
-400 LQNRLAMIPPEK
+400 LQNKLAMIPPVK
-412 EEEKEAPI
+412 EEEPV
-420 PLEEVIEEKS
+420 PLEEV
-430 DEELEKDILEKKDED
+430 
-445 KRGEEVVIDA
+445 
-455 KEVDD
+455 
-460 IEEVIGQKNE
+460 
-470 EVIKEKQDIAA
+470 
-481 KNVLSPE
+481 
-488 VNEIVN
+488 
-494 SKNETKKEEKEMIDI
+494 TK
-509 DAKDVLPPEV
+509 
-519 SKLVNSKNDVKP
+519 
-531 EEAKEEIVVDAKDVL
+531 
-546 PPEVSELVNSKD
+546 
-558 GVKTEEVKEEI
+558 EEVKEEI
-569 DINARDILPPE
+569 DKDVLEKKEEQKESEEIEATEVDDVEEVVEEKKEEEQTEEDKINARDILPPE
-580 VSELVNKKSEDVKE
+580 VSELVNSKSEEVVE
-594 EVKEEPVST
+594 EVKEEDPLNVT
-603 GNITAISAESVANVV
+603 EISAESVADVV
-618 KRATSEDDSTDT
+618 KKKPKEEEKSTEDS
-630 LKKGKKKK
+630 KKDKKKK
-638 GFKKK
+638 GLKKK

>member
-7 YLVTVFSLLL
+7 YLITVFTLLL
-17 PVNLL
+17 PVDLL

-88 SLSSNDKKPGVF
+88 SLSSNDKKPGIF

-124 TGDSGETVSVA
+124 TGDSGETVSIA

-147 PTPTPTPEPEPEP
+147 PNPTPTPEPEPEP

-172 SLTVSSGSIDFI
+172 SLTVSSGSIDFV
-184 PSTLEYNLEVSSSV
+184 PSTLEYNLDVSSNV

-219 LSLETGLNTFEI
+219 LSLETGLNTFAI
-231 IVTAED
+231 VVTAED

-245 NVNKLENVI
+245 NVNKLENI
-254 SENALLSSL
+254 MSENALLSSL
-263 SISGKQINFSS
+263 NISGHTIDFSS

-287 KLDINATAIDGNAK
+287 ELGITATAIDSNAK

-312 DGVIIIRV
+312 NGVIIIRV

-334 NNTKAGVTDEVST
+334 NNINAGDTDEIST
-347 SSLTYLMLIVSSG
+347 SSLTYLMLIVSSA

-367 IIVLLLVSR
+367 IIVLLLVGR
-376 NKYKKKILAQLD
+376 NKYKKKVLAQLD
-388 EERNKLQLLEVE
+388 EERKKLELLAVE
-400 LQNRLAMIPPEK
+400 LQNKLAMIPPVK
-412 EEEKEAPI
+412 EEEPV
-420 PLEEVIEEKS
+420 PLEEV
-430 DEELEKDILEKKDED
+430 
-445 KRGEEVVIDA
+445 
-455 KEVDD
+455 
-460 IEEVIGQKNE
+460 
-470 EVIKEKQDIAA
+470 
-481 KNVLSPE
+481 
-488 VNEIVN
+488 
-494 SKNETKKEEKEMIDI
+494 TK
-509 DAKDVLPPEV
+509 
-519 SKLVNSKNDVKP
+519 
-531 EEAKEEIVVDAKDVL
+531 
-546 PPEVSELVNSKD
+546 
-558 GVKTEEVKEEI
+558 EEVKEEI
-569 DINARDILPPE
+569 DKDVLEKKEEQKESEEIEATEVDDVEEVVEEKKEEEQTEEDKINARDILPPE
-580 VSELVNKKSEDVKE
+580 VSELVNSKSEEVVE
-594 EVKEEPVST
+594 EVKEEDPLNVT
-603 GNITAISAESVANVV
+603 EISAESVADVV
-618 KRATSEDDSTDT
+618 KKKPKEEEKSTEDS
-630 LKKGKKKK
+630 KKDKKKK
-638 GFKKK
+638 GLKKK

>member
-7 YLVTVFSLLL
+7 YLITVFTLLL
-17 PVNLL
+17 PVDLL

-88 SLSSNDKKPGVF
+88 SLSSNDKKPGIF

-124 TGDSGETVSVA
+124 TGDSGETVSIA
-135 NKSVSISVISDN
+135 NKSVLISVISDN
-147 PTPTPTPEPEPEP
+147 PNPTPTPEPEPEP

-172 SLTVSSGSIDFI
+172 SLTVSSGSIDFV
-184 PSTLEYNLEVSSSV
+184 PSTLEYNLDVSSNV

-219 LSLETGLNTFEI
+219 LSLETGLNTFAI
-231 IVTAED
+231 VVTAED

-245 NVNKLENVI
+245 NVNKLENI
-254 SENALLSSL
+254 MSENALLSSL
-263 SISGKQINFSS
+263 NISGKQINFSS

-347 SSLTYLMLIVSSG
+347 SSLTYLMLIVSSA

-367 IIVLLLVSR
+367 IIVLLLVGR
-376 NKYKKKILAQLD
+376 NKYKKKVLAQLD
-388 EERNKLQLLEVE
+388 EERKKLELLAVE
-400 LQNRLAMIPPEK
+400 LQNKLAMIPPVK
-412 EEEKEAPI
+412 EEEPV
-420 PLEEVIEEKS
+420 PLEEV
-430 DEELEKDILEKKDED
+430 
-445 KRGEEVVIDA
+445 
-455 KEVDD
+455 
-460 IEEVIGQKNE
+460 
-470 EVIKEKQDIAA
+470 
-481 KNVLSPE
+481 
-488 VNEIVN
+488 
-494 SKNETKKEEKEMIDI
+494 TK
-509 DAKDVLPPEV
+509 
-519 SKLVNSKNDVKP
+519 
-531 EEAKEEIVVDAKDVL
+531 
-546 PPEVSELVNSKD
+546 
-558 GVKTEEVKEEI
+558 EEVKEEI
-569 DINARDILPPE
+569 DKDVLEKKEEQKESEEIEATEVDDVEEVVEEKKEEEQTEEDKINARDILPPE
-580 VSELVNKKSEDVKE
+580 VSELVNSKSEEVVE
-594 EVKEEPVST
+594 EVKEEDPLNVT
-603 GNITAISAESVANVV
+603 EISAESVADVV
-618 KRATSEDDSTDT
+618 KKKPKEEEKSTEDS
-630 LKKGKKKK
+630 KKDKKKK
-638 GFKKK
+638 GLKKK

>member
-7 YLVTVFSLLL
+7 YLITVFTLLL
-17 PVNLL
+17 PVDLL

-147 PTPTPTPEPEPEP
+147 PNPTPTPEPEPEP

-172 SLTVSSGSIDFI
+172 SLTVSSGSIDFV
-184 PSTLEYNLEVSSSV
+184 PSTLEYNLDVSSNV

-219 LSLETGLNTFEI
+219 LSLETGLNTFAI
-231 IVTAED
+231 VVTAED

-245 NVNKLENVI
+245 NVNKLENII

-263 SISGKQINFSS
+263 NISGKQINFSS

-287 KLDINATAIDGNAK
+287 KLDINATAIDSNAK

-312 DGVIIIRV
+312 NGVIIIRV

-334 NNTKAGVTDEVST
+334 NNINAGDTDEIST
-347 SSLTYLMLIVSSG
+347 SSLTYLMLIVSSA

-367 IIVLLLVSR
+367 IIVLLLVGR
-376 NKYKKKILAQLD
+376 NKYKKKVLAQLD
-388 EERNKLQLLEVE
+388 EERKKLELLAVE
-400 LQNRLAMIPPEK
+400 LQNKLAMIPPVK
-412 EEEKEAPI
+412 EEEPV
-420 PLEEVIEEKS
+420 PLEEV
-430 DEELEKDILEKKDED
+430 
-445 KRGEEVVIDA
+445 
-455 KEVDD
+455 
-460 IEEVIGQKNE
+460 
-470 EVIKEKQDIAA
+470 
-481 KNVLSPE
+481 
-488 VNEIVN
+488 
-494 SKNETKKEEKEMIDI
+494 TK
-509 DAKDVLPPEV
+509 
-519 SKLVNSKNDVKP
+519 
-531 EEAKEEIVVDAKDVL
+531 
-546 PPEVSELVNSKD
+546 
-558 GVKTEEVKEEI
+558 EEVKEEI
-569 DINARDILPPE
+569 DKDVLEKKEEQKESEEIEATEVDDVEEVVEEKKEEEQTEEDKINARDILPPE
-580 VSELVNKKSEDVKE
+580 VSELVNSKSEEVVE
-594 EVKEEPVST
+594 EVKEEDPLNVT
-603 GNITAISAESVANVV
+603 EISAESVADVV
-618 KRATSEDDSTDT
+618 KKKPKEEEKSTEDS
-630 LKKGKKKK
+630 KKDKKKK
-638 GFKKK
+638 GLKKK

>member
-17 PVNLL
+17 PVDLL

-124 TGDSGETVSVA
+124 TGDSGETVSIA

-172 SLTVSSGSIDFI
+172 SLTVSSGSIDFV
-184 PSTLEYNLEVSSSV
+184 PSTLEYNLDVSSSV

-219 LSLETGLNTFEI
+219 LSLETGLNTFAI
-231 IVTAED
+231 VVTAED

-245 NVNKLENVI
+245 NVNKLENI
-254 SENALLSSL
+254 MSENALLSSL
-263 SISGKQINFSS
+263 NISGHTIDFSS

-287 KLDINATAIDGNAK
+287 ELGITATAIDSNAK

-312 DGVIIIRV
+312 NGVIIIRV

-334 NNTKAGVTDEVST
+334 NNINAGDTDEIST

-367 IIVLLLVSR
+367 IIVLLLVGR
-376 NKYKKKILAQLD
+376 NKYKKKVLAQLD
-388 EERNKLQLLEVE
+388 EERKKLELLAVE
-400 LQNRLAMIPPEK
+400 LQNKLAMIPPVK
-412 EEEKEAPI
+412 EEEPV
-420 PLEEVIEEKS
+420 PLEEV
-430 DEELEKDILEKKDED
+430 
-445 KRGEEVVIDA
+445 
-455 KEVDD
+455 
-460 IEEVIGQKNE
+460 
-470 EVIKEKQDIAA
+470 
-481 KNVLSPE
+481 
-488 VNEIVN
+488 
-494 SKNETKKEEKEMIDI
+494 TK
-509 DAKDVLPPEV
+509 
-519 SKLVNSKNDVKP
+519 
-531 EEAKEEIVVDAKDVL
+531 
-546 PPEVSELVNSKD
+546 
-558 GVKTEEVKEEI
+558 EEVKEEI
-569 DINARDILPPE
+569 DKDVLEKKEEQKESEEIEATEVDDVEEVVEEKKEEEQTEEDKINARDILPPE
-580 VSELVNKKSEDVKE
+580 VSELVNSKSEEVVE
-594 EVKEEPVST
+594 EVKEEDPLNVT
-603 GNITAISAESVANVV
+603 EISAESVADVV
-618 KRATSEDDSTDT
+618 KKKPKEEEKSTEDS
-630 LKKGKKKK
+630 KKDKKKK
-638 GFKKK
+638 GLKKK

>member
-7 YLVTVFSLLL
+7 YLITVFTLLL
-17 PVNLL
+17 PVDLL

-88 SLSSNDKKPGVF
+88 SLSSNDKKPGIF

-124 TGDSGETVSVA
+124 TGDSGETVSIA

-147 PTPTPTPEPEPEP
+147 PNPTPTPEPEPEP

-184 PSTLEYNLEVSSSV
+184 PSTLEYNLDVSSNV
-198 STIQIQAV
+198 STIEIQAV

-219 LSLETGLNTFEI
+219 LSLETGLNTFAI
-231 IVTAED
+231 VVTAED

-245 NVNKLENVI
+245 NVNKLENII

-263 SISGKQINFSS
+263 NISGKQINFSS

-287 KLDINATAIDGNAK
+287 KLDINETAIDGNAK

-347 SSLTYLMLIVSSG
+347 SSLTYLMLIVSSA

-367 IIVLLLVSR
+367 IIVLLLVGR
-376 NKYKKKILAQLD
+376 NKYKKKVLAQLD
-388 EERNKLQLLEVE
+388 EERKKLELLAVE
-400 LQNRLAMIPPEK
+400 LQNKLAMIPPVK
-412 EEEKEAPI
+412 EEEPV
-420 PLEEVIEEKS
+420 PLEEV
-430 DEELEKDILEKKDED
+430 
-445 KRGEEVVIDA
+445 
-455 KEVDD
+455 
-460 IEEVIGQKNE
+460 
-470 EVIKEKQDIAA
+470 
-481 KNVLSPE
+481 
-488 VNEIVN
+488 
-494 SKNETKKEEKEMIDI
+494 TK
-509 DAKDVLPPEV
+509 
-519 SKLVNSKNDVKP
+519 
-531 EEAKEEIVVDAKDVL
+531 
-546 PPEVSELVNSKD
+546 
-558 GVKTEEVKEEI
+558 EEVKEEI
-569 DINARDILPPE
+569 DKDVLEKKEEQKESEEIEATEVDDVEEVVEEKKEEEQTEEDKINARDILPPE
-580 VSELVNKKSEDVKE
+580 VSELVNSKSEEVVE
-594 EVKEEPVST
+594 EVKEEDPLNVT
-603 GNITAISAESVANVV
+603 EISAESVADVV
-618 KRATSEDDSTDT
+618 KKKPKEEEKSTEDS
-630 LKKGKKKK
+630 KKDKKKK
-638 GFKKK
+638 GLKKK

>member
-7 YLVTVFSLLL
+7 YLITVFTLLL
-17 PVNLL
+17 PVDLL

-147 PTPTPTPEPEPEP
+147 PNPTPTPEPEPEP

-172 SLTVSSGSIDFI
+172 SLTVSSGSIDFV
-184 PSTLEYNLEVSSSV
+184 PSTLEYNLDVSSNV

-219 LSLETGLNTFEI
+219 LSLETGLNTFAI
-231 IVTAED
+231 VVTAED

-245 NVNKLENVI
+245 NVNKLENI
-254 SENALLSSL
+254 MSENALLSSL
-263 SISGKQINFSS
+263 NISGHTIDFSS

-287 KLDINATAIDGNAK
+287 ELGITATAIDSNAK

-312 DGVIIIRV
+312 NGVIIIRV

-334 NNTKAGVTDEVST
+334 NNINAGDTDEIST
-347 SSLTYLMLIVSSG
+347 SSLTYLMLIVSSA

-367 IIVLLLVSR
+367 IIVLLLVGR
-376 NKYKKKILAQLD
+376 NKYKKKVLAQLD
-388 EERNKLQLLEVE
+388 EERKKLELLAVE
-400 LQNRLAMIPPEK
+400 LQNKLAMIPPVK
-412 EEEKEAPI
+412 EEEPV
-420 PLEEVIEEKS
+420 PLEEV
-430 DEELEKDILEKKDED
+430 
-445 KRGEEVVIDA
+445 
-455 KEVDD
+455 
-460 IEEVIGQKNE
+460 
-470 EVIKEKQDIAA
+470 
-481 KNVLSPE
+481 
-488 VNEIVN
+488 
-494 SKNETKKEEKEMIDI
+494 TK
-509 DAKDVLPPEV
+509 
-519 SKLVNSKNDVKP
+519 
-531 EEAKEEIVVDAKDVL
+531 
-546 PPEVSELVNSKD
+546 
-558 GVKTEEVKEEI
+558 EEVKEEI
-569 DINARDILPPE
+569 DKDVLEKKEEQKESEEIEATEVDDVEEVVEEKKEEEQTEEDKINARDILPPE
-580 VSELVNKKSEDVKE
+580 VSELVNSKSEEVVE
-594 EVKEEPVST
+594 EVKEEDPLNVT
-603 GNITAISAESVANVV
+603 EISAESVADVV
-618 KRATSEDDSTDT
+618 KKKPKEEEKSTEDS
-630 LKKGKKKK
+630 KKDKKKK
-638 GFKKK
+638 GLKKK

>member
-17 PVNLL
+17 PVDLL

-147 PTPTPTPEPEPEP
+147 PNPTPTPEPEPEP

-172 SLTVSSGSIDFI
+172 SLTVSSGSIDFV
-184 PSTLEYNLEVSSSV
+184 PSTLEYNLDVSSNV

-219 LSLETGLNTFEI
+219 LSLETGLNTFAI
-231 IVTAED
+231 VVTAED

-245 NVNKLENVI
+245 NVNKLENI
-254 SENALLSSL
+254 MSENALLSSL
-263 SISGKQINFSS
+263 NISGHTIDFSS

-287 KLDINATAIDGNAK
+287 ELGITATAIDSNAK

-312 DGVIIIRV
+312 NGVIIIRV

-334 NNTKAGVTDEVST
+334 NNINAGDTDEIST
-347 SSLTYLMLIVSSG
+347 SSLTYLMLIVSSA

-367 IIVLLLVSR
+367 IIVLLLVGR
-376 NKYKKKILAQLD
+376 NKYKKKVLAQLD
-388 EERNKLQLLEVE
+388 EERKKLELLAVE
-400 LQNRLAMIPPEK
+400 LQNKLAMIPPVK
-412 EEEKEAPI
+412 EEEPV
-420 PLEEVIEEKS
+420 PLEEV
-430 DEELEKDILEKKDED
+430 
-445 KRGEEVVIDA
+445 
-455 KEVDD
+455 
-460 IEEVIGQKNE
+460 
-470 EVIKEKQDIAA
+470 
-481 KNVLSPE
+481 
-488 VNEIVN
+488 
-494 SKNETKKEEKEMIDI
+494 TK
-509 DAKDVLPPEV
+509 
-519 SKLVNSKNDVKP
+519 
-531 EEAKEEIVVDAKDVL
+531 
-546 PPEVSELVNSKD
+546 
-558 GVKTEEVKEEI
+558 EEVKEEI
-569 DINARDILPPE
+569 DKDVLEKKEEQKESEEIEATEVDDVEEVVEEKKEEEQTEEDKINARDILPPE
-580 VSELVNKKSEDVKE
+580 VSELVNSKSEEVVE
-594 EVKEEPVST
+594 EVKEEDPLNVT
-603 GNITAISAESVANVV
+603 EISAESVADVV
-618 KRATSEDDSTDT
+618 KKKPKEEEKSTEDS
-630 LKKGKKKK
+630 KKDKKKK
-638 GFKKK
+638 GLKKK

>member
-7 YLVTVFSLLL
+7 YLITVFTLLL
-17 PVNLL
+17 PVDLL

-88 SLSSNDKKPGVF
+88 SLSSNDKKPGIF

-124 TGDSGETVSVA
+124 TGDSGETVSIA

-147 PTPTPTPEPEPEP
+147 PNPTPTPEPEPEP

-184 PSTLEYNLEVSSSV
+184 PSTLEYNLDVSSNV
-198 STIQIQAV
+198 STIEIQAV

-219 LSLETGLNTFEI
+219 LSLETGLNTFAI
-231 IVTAED
+231 VVTAED

-245 NVNKLENVI
+245 NVNKLENI
-254 SENALLSSL
+254 MSENALLSSL
-263 SISGKQINFSS
+263 NISGKQINFSS

-287 KLDINATAIDGNAK
+287 ELGITATAIDSNAK

-334 NNTKAGVTDEVST
+334 NNINAGDTDEIST
-347 SSLTYLMLIVSSG
+347 SSLTYLMLIVSSA

-367 IIVLLLVSR
+367 IIVLLLVGR
-376 NKYKKKILAQLD
+376 NKYKKKVLAQLD
-388 EERNKLQLLEVE
+388 EERKKLELLAVE
-400 LQNRLAMIPPEK
+400 LQNKLAMIPPVK
-412 EEEKEAPI
+412 EEEPV
-420 PLEEVIEEKS
+420 PLEEV
-430 DEELEKDILEKKDED
+430 
-445 KRGEEVVIDA
+445 
-455 KEVDD
+455 
-460 IEEVIGQKNE
+460 
-470 EVIKEKQDIAA
+470 
-481 KNVLSPE
+481 
-488 VNEIVN
+488 
-494 SKNETKKEEKEMIDI
+494 TK
-509 DAKDVLPPEV
+509 
-519 SKLVNSKNDVKP
+519 
-531 EEAKEEIVVDAKDVL
+531 
-546 PPEVSELVNSKD
+546 
-558 GVKTEEVKEEI
+558 EEVKEEI
-569 DINARDILPPE
+569 DKDVLEKKEEQKESEEIEATEVDDVEEVVEEKKEEEQTEEDKINARDILPPE
-580 VSELVNKKSEDVKE
+580 VSELVNSKSEEVVE
-594 EVKEEPVST
+594 EVKEEDPLNVT
-603 GNITAISAESVANVV
+603 EISAESVADVV
-618 KRATSEDDSTDT
+618 KKKPKEEEKSTEDS
-630 LKKGKKKK
+630 KKDKKKK
-638 GFKKK
+638 GLKKK

>member
-17 PVNLL
+17 PVDLL

-88 SLSSNDKKPGVF
+88 SLSSNDKKPGIF

-124 TGDSGETVSVA
+124 TGDSGETVSIA

-147 PTPTPTPEPEPEP
+147 PNPTPTPEPEPEP

-172 SLTVSSGSIDFI
+172 SLTVSSGSIDFV
-184 PSTLEYNLEVSSSV
+184 PSTLEYNLDVSSNV

-219 LSLETGLNTFEI
+219 LSLETGLNTFAI
-231 IVTAED
+231 VVTAED

-245 NVNKLENVI
+245 NVNKLENI
-254 SENALLSSL
+254 MSENALLSSL
-263 SISGKQINFSS
+263 NISGKQINFSS

-287 KLDINATAIDGNAK
+287 ELGITATAIDSNAK

-312 DGVIIIRV
+312 NGVIIIRV

-347 SSLTYLMLIVSSG
+347 SSLTYLMLIVSSA

-367 IIVLLLVSR
+367 IIVLLLVGR
-376 NKYKKKILAQLD
+376 NKYKKKVLAQLD
-388 EERNKLQLLEVE
+388 EERKKLELLAVE
-400 LQNRLAMIPPEK
+400 LQNKLAMIPPVK
-412 EEEKEAPI
+412 EEEPV
-420 PLEEVIEEKS
+420 PLEEV
-430 DEELEKDILEKKDED
+430 
-445 KRGEEVVIDA
+445 
-455 KEVDD
+455 
-460 IEEVIGQKNE
+460 
-470 EVIKEKQDIAA
+470 
-481 KNVLSPE
+481 
-488 VNEIVN
+488 
-494 SKNETKKEEKEMIDI
+494 TK
-509 DAKDVLPPEV
+509 
-519 SKLVNSKNDVKP
+519 
-531 EEAKEEIVVDAKDVL
+531 
-546 PPEVSELVNSKD
+546 
-558 GVKTEEVKEEI
+558 EEVKEEI
-569 DINARDILPPE
+569 DKDVLEKKEEQKESEEIEATEVDDVEEVVEEKKEEEQTEEDKINARDILPPE
-580 VSELVNKKSEDVKE
+580 VSELVNSKSEEVVE
-594 EVKEEPVST
+594 EVKEEDPLNVT
-603 GNITAISAESVANVV
+603 EISAESVADVV
-618 KRATSEDDSTDT
+618 KKKPKEEEKSTEDS
-630 LKKGKKKK
+630 KKDKKKK
-638 GFKKK
+638 GLKKK